1 MNNADVK
8 GEDLSAFLSGF
19 LDVLFAFSIVLERRG
34 VLTREEIAAALG
46 EVQRQIAEQEGR
58 QEPARAKVAD
68 LMRQAFSLPLAGAQ
82 ARARLRLIDGGAESR
97 PGTV

>member
-1 MNNADVK
+1 MNHADVK

-34 VLTREEIAAALG
+34 VLTRQEIADALG
-46 EVQRQIAEQEGR
+46 EVQEQIEEQEG
-58 QEPARAKVAD
+58 QPDPVRAKVAQ
-68 LMRQAFSLPLAGAQ
+68 LMRQAFDLPFAGDQ
-82 ARARLRLIDGGAESR
+82 ARARLRLVDGGGESR